1 MARHTFFLTL
11 RKSPKYPYLAA
22 TIKAKKPAAA
32 AGEVVLALDVNVP
45 DALFDRPVLRAKI
58 EVPDVPTADISA
70 DIMAG
75 ISKAIS
81 DQIGLRVEVEQV
93 TKE

>member
-11 RKSPKYPYLAA
+11 RKSAKYPYLAA
-22 TIKAKKPAAA
+22 TIKAKKPNAA

-45 DALFDRPVLRAKI
+45 DALFERPVLRAKI
-58 EVPDVPTADISA
+58 EVPDLPTANISTEV
-70 DIMAG
+70 MAG

-81 DQIGLRVEVEQV
+81 DQLGIRVEIEPFN
-93 TKE
+93 KE